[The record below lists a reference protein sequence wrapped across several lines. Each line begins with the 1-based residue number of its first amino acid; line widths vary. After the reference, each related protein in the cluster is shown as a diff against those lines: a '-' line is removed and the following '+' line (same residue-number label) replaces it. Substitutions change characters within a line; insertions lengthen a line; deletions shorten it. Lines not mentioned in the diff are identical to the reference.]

1 MTMKLLFKSLI
12 ILLLLPAVVT
22 ANDKFKGKYTKT
34 KTLNK
39 EYSVNANAG
48 LRVDNSYGNVDI
60 TTWSENRT
68 VIEVTITTNGNDEEK
83 VQKRLEEID
92 VEFSGSA
99 SLVAAKT
106 KFGGKKD
113 GWSIWGNK
121 KSNVQVKVN
130 YIIKMP
136 VTNSVDLSND
146 YGSINLNRL
155 EGNARISCDYG
166 QLVIG
171 ELSGNDNSLNFD
183 YTNNST
189 IEYMKSGRINADY
202 SGFTLDKAE
211 RLELNADYTNS
222 EVQEVDE
229 LNYNADYGK
238 LVVGKVNKL
247 TGKGNYIP
255 NQIGTVSS
263 YLNLNTDYG
272 SIHVDRLTSS
282 VKEVVIN
289 SDYTGVKLGYDS
301 GLSFDFV
308 VKLSYAGFNGTNDLN
323 VQRSDNNNSNK
334 FYEGFHGRANSG
346 NSININSTYG
356 GVTLKKL

>member
-1 MTMKLLFKSLI
+1 MKLLFKSLI

-39 EYSVNANAG
+39 EYAVNANAG
-48 LRVDNSYGNVDI
+48 LRVDNSYGNIDI

-68 VIEVTITTNGNDEEK
+68 VIEVTITTNGDNEEK

-99 SLVAAKT
+99 TLVSAKT
-106 KFGGKKD
+106 RFGGKKG
-113 GWSIWGNK
+113 GWSMWGNK
-121 KSNVQVKVN
+121 RNNVQVEVN
-130 YIIKMP
+130 YTIRLP

-146 YGSINLNRL
+146 YGSISLNQL
-155 EGNARISCDYG
+155 DGNAKISCDYG
-166 QLVIG
+166 QIIIG
-171 ELSGNDNSLNFD
+171 ELRAEDNSLNFD

-202 SGFTLDKAE
+202 SGFTLDKVE
-211 RLELNADYTNS
+211 RLDLNADYSNS
-222 EVQEVDE
+222 DIGEADE
-229 LNYNADYGK
+229 LNYNSDYGK

-247 TGKGNYIP
+247 VGSGNYIP
-255 NQIGTVSS
+255 NKIGTVTGS
-263 YLNLNTDYG
+263 LNLNTDYG

-282 VKEVVIN
+282 VKDVVIK

-301 GLSFDFV
+301 SANFDFI
-308 VKLSYAGFNGTNDLN
+308 VKLSYAGFNGTDDLN
-323 VQRSDNNNSNK
+323 VQRSDKSNSNK
-334 FYEGFHGRANSG
+334 LYEGYHGSANSG
-346 NSININSTYG
+346 NTININSTYG
-356 GVTLKKL
+356 GVSMKKL